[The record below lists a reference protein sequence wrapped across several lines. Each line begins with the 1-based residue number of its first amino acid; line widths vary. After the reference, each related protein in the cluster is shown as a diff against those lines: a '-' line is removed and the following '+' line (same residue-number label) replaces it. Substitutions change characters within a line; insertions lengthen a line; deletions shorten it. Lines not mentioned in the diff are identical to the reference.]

1 VTADF
6 PVVLDACVLVNQPVT
21 DLLLRLAETP
31 RLYLP
36 FWSDQILEE
45 TTRTL
50 INKLQW
56 SEDLAKYREQ
66 QIREHFPE
74 ALVHF
79 PKSLLSI
86 LTNDE
91 KDRHVLAAA
100 IKAKVE
106 VIVTF
111 NIRHFGAEHLA
122 PWDIS
127 ALDPDQF
134 LISLFGLQPLL
145 VFQRLTEIN
154 QARKIPL
161 REVLGSLRRTVPRF
175 IDNVESNFVARKLGP
190 SL

>member
-1 VTADF
+1 MTADF
-6 PVVLDACVLVNQPVT
+6 PVVLDACVLVNQSVT

-50 INKLQW
+50 IDKLQW
-56 SEDLAKYREQ
+56 PEDLAKYREQ
-66 QIREHFPE
+66 QMREHFPE
-74 ALVHF
+74 ALVHY
-79 PKSLLSI
+79 PKNLLSV

-111 NIRHFGAEHLA
+111 NVRHFGAEHLA
-122 PWDIS
+122 PWEID
-127 ALDPDQF
+127 ALDPDKF
-134 LISLFGLQPLL
+134 LISLFDLQPFL

-161 REVLGSLRRTVPRF
+161 RDVLTSLRRTVPRF
-175 IDNVESNFVARKLGP
+175 IDNVKTVFYEKKLGP
-190 SL
+190 S

>member
-6 PVVLDACVLVNQPVT
+6 PVVLDACVLANHSVT

-36 FWSDQILEE
+36 YWTDQILEE

-50 INKLQW
+50 IDKLEW
-56 SEDLAKYREQ
+56 PENLARYREQ
-66 QIREHFPE
+66 QLREHFPE
-74 ALVHF
+74 AIVWF
-79 PKSLLSI
+79 PKSLLAV

-111 NIRHFGAEHLA
+111 NLRHFGA
-122 PWDIS
+122 DRRR
-127 ALDPDQF
+127 
-134 LISLFGLQPLL
+134 
-145 VFQRLTEIN
+145 RLW
-154 QARKIPL
+154 P
-161 REVLGSLRRTVPRF
+161 
-175 IDNVESNFVARKLGP
+175 
-190 SL
+190 